1 MQFCLHIRLWL
12 LPSALSLALFLFSTE
27 GVASVSH
34 AERGAAG
41 KSFYFTVLNVF
52 IGVTIGGTLFNT
64 FKEIQQEPNSIVE
77 ILASSI
83 PQNPAFF
90 ISYGFTMFKVS
101 LFVVGLRK
109 FEHTDIFLKNICRCK
124 PIHNHFA
131 HNQWWNQSSYNSFHQ
146 NMVQMRFAL

>member
-1 MQFCLHIRLWL
+1 MRILRIVLEAYLAQLVLIVFMYVLPML
-12 LPSALSLALFLFSTE
+12 LLFLSKAE

-90 ISYGFTMFKVS
+90 ISYVA
-101 LFVVGLRK
+101 
-109 FEHTDIFLKNICRCK
+109 LK
-124 PIHNHFA
+124 
-131 HNQWWNQSSYNSFHQ
+131 
-146 NMVQMRFAL
+146 